1 MPAYLVELPNNP
13 GISGVIEGN
22 AMIVFA
28 ASSDDAKAVAD
39 AHFGA
44 DAKDLFTLAGTA
56 TELVA
61 ETDMEGYDLVV
72 DIYDHTPRVLLE
84 AEGVLGVVSGAV
96 EQAGTTY
103 SVGDILSVAGGTATR
118 AATFR
123 VSTVGGSG
131 EVTGIALIDPGHYSV
146 TPAELVDNAVT
157 DDDGEGDGAGSG
169 ATLAITMGTTA
180 YVNKLGHMLTLLN
193 AETDIEGA
201 LLDLSGVDAEGEAA
215 AAVLTIADATD
226 ELGAEHVIVEFRK
239 NGVAVPDLVVSV
251 QDGDSEGQDAEDI
264 LAATIVP
271 ASTVVQPNVVRV
283 LKQT

>member
-1 MPAYLVELPNNP
+1 MPAYLVELPNHP

-28 ASSDDAKAVAD
+28 ASEEDAKAVAD

-84 AEGVLGVVSGAV
+84 TEGVLGVVSGAV
-96 EQAGTTY
+96 EQAGATY
-103 SVGDILSVAGGTATR
+103 SVGDILTVVGGTSTR
-118 AATFR
+118 AASFR
-123 VSTVGGSG
+123 VSSVDGGA
-131 EVTGIALIDPGHYSV
+131 VDGIALIDPGHYSV
-146 TPAELVDNAVT
+146 APAELVDNEVT

-226 ELGAEHVIVEFRK
+226 ELGEEHVIVEFRK

-264 LAATIVP
+264 LAATIVS
-271 ASTVVQPNVVRV
+271 AAAVVQPNVVRV